1 MVDKQI
7 KTRVNTK
14 PLREKIEFLRK
25 KGWSETEIVK
35 YIKMNLIVDS
45 VPVLEDED
53 VHIHVDLEGGI
64 F

>member
-1 MVDKQI
+1 MVAKQI
-7 KTRVNTK
+7 TVRVNTK
-14 PLREKIEFLRK
+14 PLTEKIEFLRK

-35 YIKMNLIVDS
+35 YIEMNLIVDS

-53 VHIHVDLEGGI
+53 VHIKVDLDGGI

>member
-7 KTRVNTK
+7 KTRINTK
-14 PLREKIEFLRK
+14 PLKEKIEFLRK

-53 VHIHVDLEGGI
+53 VHIKFDLDGGI

>member
-7 KTRVNTK
+7 TVRVKTK
-14 PLREKIEFLRK
+14 PLTEKIEFLRK

-53 VHIHVDLEGGI
+53 VHIKFDLDGGI